1 MCRERGEGKGREWS
15 GRELDSTDDVENL
28 VLHISIFNQIKSDQ
42 IRSNQ
47 IKKNNTNDRRNS
59 ESGKIAAILIVS
71 HEWICVRCC
80 CMSAECV
87 REPCMKH
94 TTLPPLYTVYVVHAV
109 YAVRWRKRRGRPLSY
124 RCPRYNPPTSTT

>member
-1 MCRERGEGKGREWS
+1 MNGRRVEREGRERERNGVGGRWTAAMM
-15 GRELDSTDDVENL
+15 LSTWCCTYRYL
-28 VLHISIFNQIKSDQ
+28 
-42 IRSNQ
+42 IRSYQ
-47 IKKNNTNDRRNS
+47 IKKNIINDRRNL
-59 ESGKIAAILIVS
+59 ESGKIAAILILS

-80 CMSAECV
+80 CMSAECM

-124 RCPRYNPPTSTT
+124 RCPRYNPPTSTP